1 MPDPPSSTPH
11 GGMPSRITTYVIANG
26 TKVAGAYLVL
36 KEQAGE
42 GRNSVLIVGAVM
54 ILGAQTV
61 EAVLLRIIDRFF
73 GGEDA
78 RQ

>member
-1 MPDPPSSTPH
+1 MPDSPSSTSPA
-11 GGMPSRITTYVIANG
+11 GMPSRISTYVIANG
-26 TKVAGAYLVL
+26 TKVVGAYLVL

-42 GRNSVLIVGAVM
+42 GRNSVLIVGAIM

-61 EAVLLRIIDRFF
+61 EAVLLRVIDRFF